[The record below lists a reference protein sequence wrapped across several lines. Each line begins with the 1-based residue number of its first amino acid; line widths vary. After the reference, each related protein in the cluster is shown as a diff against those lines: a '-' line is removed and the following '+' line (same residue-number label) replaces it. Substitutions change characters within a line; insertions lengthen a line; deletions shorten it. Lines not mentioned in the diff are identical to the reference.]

1 MLILSGQI
9 GWKKFKETIRLW
21 DILKMSK
28 LLQNKQIYRASRMI
42 GTYIG
47 EDKLTAIKIR
57 CAASAAFI
65 F

>member
-28 LLQNKQIYRASRMI
+28 LLQNKQIYRQV
-42 GTYIG
+42 
-47 EDKLTAIKIR
+47 EW
-57 CAASAAFI
+57 
-65 F
+65 